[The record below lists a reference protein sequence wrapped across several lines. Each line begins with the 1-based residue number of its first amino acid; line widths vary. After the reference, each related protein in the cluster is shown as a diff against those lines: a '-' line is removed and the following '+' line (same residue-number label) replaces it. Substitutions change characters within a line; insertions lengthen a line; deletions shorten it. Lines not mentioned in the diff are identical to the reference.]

1 LADRVGQQLGNY
13 QLIQSL
19 GQGSLAE
26 VYLGGHIHLGTLA
39 AIKVLHAQ
47 LSSEDITTF
56 RREARVIAHLI
67 HPNIVRV
74 LEFGIEGQTPF
85 LVMDFAPHGTV
96 RQHYPSGTLLPLP
109 TVVSYTMQ
117 VAEALQFAHD
127 ERVVHRDVK
136 PENLLLG
143 RRNEVLLSDFGIAI
157 VTQRPHYQSPYNTAG
172 TLMYMAP
179 EQLRGEPCLASDQY
193 SLGIVVY
200 EWLCGRCPFQ
210 GSSALEIAM
219 QHLSHPPKPLREIVP
234 TIPLAVEQ
242 VVSKALAKEPKE
254 RFASIRDFAETLER
268 VSFSEDIAAFAQPP
282 KRIEPSSSLVTP
294 ASSSGDSRS
303 TLPASSSDDRLP
315 TIDEGI

>member
-1 LADRVGQQLGNY
+1 MADRVGQQLGNY
-13 QLIQSL
+13 QLIQLL

-47 LSSEDITTF
+47 LTSEDITTF

-74 LEFGIEGQTPF
+74 LEFGIEDQTPF

-96 RQHYPSGTLLPLP
+96 RQHHPRGTLLPLP
-109 TVVSYTMQ
+109 AGVSYARQ
-117 VAEALQFAHD
+117 VADALQFAHD

-157 VTQRPHYQSPYNTAG
+157 VAQRPHDQSPYNTAG

-179 EQLRGEPCLASDQY
+179 EQLRGQPCLASDQY
-193 SLGIVVY
+193 ALGIVVY

-210 GSSALEIAM
+210 GSSALEVAM

-234 TIPLAVEQ
+234 SIPPPVEQ
-242 VVSKALAKEPKE
+242 VVSKALAKEPEK
-254 RFASIRDFAETLER
+254 RFASIQDFAETLER
-268 VSFSEDIAAFAQPP
+268 ACFSEDITASAQPP
-282 KRIEPSSSLVTP
+282 LRIEPFSSMVTP
-294 ASSSGDSRS
+294 TSPSGDSFS
-303 TLPASSSDDRLP
+303 TLPTSSSDDWLP
-315 TIDEGI
+315 TIDDGI